1 MKNRV
6 KIPKLLFFQEG
17 PGVRNYQYTTEGVK
31 LLNVANLVNGNL
43 DLSTSERY
51 ISEEEAYGKYKHF
64 LCDEGDLII
73 ASSGIKVDYF
83 DKKMGF
89 VKPEHLPLCMNTS
102 TIRFKSLD
110 REVLDINYFMYFLK
124 SQAFK
129 KQLARQ
135 ITGSAQLNFGPSHL
149 SKMSFSLI
157 DMEDQI
163 NIVKQLGKIE
173 LIIEMK
179 TKQIQEYDQLI
190 KSRFVEMFGNPIKN
204 DKEWKLKFLDEVC
217 DVRDGT
223 HDSPKYYNVGY
234 PLITSKNISNGNI
247 DYSTAQLIC
256 EEDYQNIN
264 KRSKVDNGEIFN
276 AVLVS
281 LAYGCND
288 VKEIVKTT
296 IAHYIPKKS
305 EYYTVVKYS
314 LDVCEQ
320 EKDWEAAWTKII
332 DKYKQYNWIHAYPNA
347 AAEVVSL
354 WFGNNDFDE
363 TMHVCAMIGY
373 DVDCN
378 AAQIGTL
385 FGIIGKEKALK
396 EKWTKPIGD
405 ELKTYIRANKSISI
419 KELAKFTV
427 KLAKTIA

>member
-190 KSRFVEMFGNPIKN
+190 KSRFVEMFGDIFTNEKRYRIGVFNDFVTQMNIGPFGSALKN
-204 DKEWKLKFLDEVC
+204 DYFVSKDDGYCMVYEQKHAIRKNIYVDRRYVDLKKYNELSRFEVGPGDLIVSCRGTIGECHILPNDAPRGIIHPSLMMIKPKGSVNGKFLLHLLE
-217 DVRDGT
+217 RI
-223 HDSPKYYNVGY
+223 
-234 PLITSKNISNGNI
+234 LER
-247 DYSTAQLIC
+247 QL
-256 EEDYQNIN
+256 
-264 KRSKVDNGEIFN
+264 DNG
-276 AVLVS
+276 S
-281 LAYGCND
+281 G
-288 VKEIVKTT
+288 VKMAIQ
-296 IAHYIPKKS
+296 A
-305 EYYTVVKYS
+305 
-314 LDVCEQ
+314 
-320 EKDWEAAWTKII
+320 
-332 DKYKQYNWIHAYPNA
+332 
-347 AAEVVSL
+347 
-354 WFGNNDFDE
+354 
-363 TMHVCAMIGY
+363 
-373 DVDCN
+373 
-378 AAQIGTL
+378 
-385 FGIIGKEKALK
+385 
-396 EKWTKPIGD
+396 
-405 ELKTYIRANKSISI
+405 
-419 KELAKFTV
+419 KELAKV
-427 KLAKTIA
+427 KTIVPDRHMQDEYVLFVEQVDKLKFEVLKLLRELR

>member
-190 KSRFVEMFGNPIKN
+190 KSRFVDMFGNPIKN

-264 KRSKVDNGEIFN
+264 KRSKVDNGDI
-276 AVLVS
+276 LM
-281 LAYGCND
+281 
-288 VKEIVKTT
+288 
-296 IAHYIPKKS
+296 P
-305 EYYTVVKYS
+305 
-314 LDVCEQ
+314 
-320 EKDWEAAWTKII
+320 
-332 DKYKQYNWIHAYPNA
+332 
-347 AAEVVSL
+347 
-354 WFGNNDFDE
+354 
-363 TMHVCAMIGY
+363 MIGTVGGAIIVRKERDFAIKNVALIKFNTKLVENTFIKY
-373 DVDCN
+373 VLNSDQMNLHFEDLKKGGT
-378 AAQIGTL
+378 QKFIG
-385 FGIIGKEKALK
+385 
-396 EKWTKPIGD
+396 
-405 ELKTYIRANKSISI
+405 LKTIRNLPIIVPPI
-419 KELAKFTV
+419 KLQSQFATFVQQVDKLKFEVLKLLRELR
-427 KLAKTIA
+427 